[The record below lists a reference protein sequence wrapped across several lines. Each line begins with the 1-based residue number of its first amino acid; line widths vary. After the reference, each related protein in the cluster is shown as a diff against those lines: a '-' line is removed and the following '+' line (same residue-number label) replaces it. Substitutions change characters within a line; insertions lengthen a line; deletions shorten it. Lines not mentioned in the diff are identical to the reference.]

1 MTKVTDDEIQML
13 KHIRI
18 KMEKSY
24 EVDPD
29 FDGYVKI
36 NPDIC
41 ERVTGLSM
49 RDQQKALKAL
59 FSLGKIDGKQNGG
72 DTYVKAIEISPSKRA
87 EYHKPRDEAERKFMK
102 LANHPP
108 VYQPGK
114 TVYDY
119 REEADIKFKDP
130 EWWSR

>member
-1 MTKVTDDEIQML
+1 MTDDEIQML

-41 ERVTGLSM
+41 ERVTGLNF

-59 FSLGKIDGKQNGG
+59 FNLGKIDGEIDRGFA
-72 DTYVKAIEISPSKRA
+72 YVKALKMSPPERA

-102 LANHPP
+102 LAYHPP
-108 VYQPGK
+108 TYQHGK

-119 REEADIKFKDP
+119 RVEADQNFKDP

>member
-1 MTKVTDDEIQML
+1 MTDDEIQML

-41 ERVTGLSM
+41 ERVTGLSF

-59 FSLGKIDGKQNGG
+59 FSLGKIDGEMDRGAA
-72 DTYVKAIEISPSKRA
+72 YVKALKMSPTKKES
-87 EYHKPRDEAERKFMK
+87 YHKPRDEAERKFMK
-102 LANHPP
+102 LAYHPP
-108 VYQPGK
+108 TYQHGK

-119 REEADIKFKDP
+119 REEADQNFKDP

>member
-1 MTKVTDDEIQML
+1 MTDDQIKML

-29 FDGYVKI
+29 FDGYVSI
-36 NPDIC
+36 DQYIC
-41 ERVTGLSM
+41 ERVTGLNY
-49 RDQQKALKAL
+49 REQQKALQDL
-59 FSLGKIDGKQNGG
+59 FNLGKIDGRQNGG
-72 DTYVKAIEISPSKRA
+72 NTYVKALEMSPSKRA
-87 EYHKPRDEAERKFMK
+87 EYHKPRDEFERKFMK
-102 LANHPP
+102 LAYHPP

-119 REEADIKFKDP
+119 REEADRKFKDP
-130 EWWSR
+130 DWWSR

>member
-1 MTKVTDDEIQML
+1 MTDDEIQML

-29 FDGYVKI
+29 FDGYAKI

-72 DTYVKAIEISPSKRA
+72 DTYVKVLEMSPSKRA
-87 EYHKPRDEAERKFMK
+87 EYHKPRDEAERRWMK
-102 LANHPP
+102 LACNPP
-108 VYQPGK
+108 TYQHDK
-114 TVYDY
+114 NVVDY
-119 REEADIKFKDP
+119 LEDADRRFKDP